1 MNAAPADL
9 DPHIVLA
16 IIAVVFALVIAL
28 LLLVPTD
35 KPEGK

>member
-28 LLLVPTD
+28 LLLIPAD
-35 KPEGK
+35 KPKDK